1 LTSVSGQNATIR
13 TTTRA
18 DIAGVVA
25 LQRDCFPPPFPED
38 LLWQAEHI
46 ARHLEIFPEGQ
57 WVAEQGGRIV
67 ASCTNL
73 ILSEANW
80 QAHLD
85 WETTVGGHF
94 LRAHAP
100 GGTTLYGVDLSVAPA
115 SRGLGIGRR
124 LYQARFDL
132 VRTMG
137 LARYGTDVR
146 MPDYLAQAAGRTPHD
161 YAHAVAEGILTDR
174 TLTPLLRMGT
184 QWKGVIENHMD
195 DEESGHAAAILEWQ
209 R

>member
-1 LTSVSGQNATIR
+1 MSSSSVTIR
-13 TTTRA
+13 ATTRA

-46 ARHLEIFPEGQ
+46 AHHLEIFPEGQ

-73 ILSEANW
+73 ILDEANW

-85 WETTVGGHF
+85 WENTVGGHF

-137 LARYGTDVR
+137 LARYGTAVR

-161 YAHAVAEGILTDR
+161 YAQAVAEGILADR

-209 R
+209 P

>member
-1 LTSVSGQNATIR
+1 LTSVSGPSVIIR

-18 DIAGVVA
+18 DIAGVVE

-46 ARHLEIFPEGQ
+46 AHHLEIFPDGQ
-57 WVAEQGGRIV
+57 WVAQQDGRIV

-73 ILSEANW
+73 ILDEANW

-85 WETTVGGHF
+85 WENTVGGHF

-115 SRGLGIGRR
+115 SRGQGIGRR
-124 LYQARFDL
+124 LYKVRFDL

-137 LARYGTDVR
+137 LARYGTAVR
-146 MPDYLAQAAGRTPHD
+146 MPDYLAKAAGRTPHD
-161 YAHAVAEGILTDR
+161 YAHAVAEGSLTDR

-209 R
+209 P

>member
-1 LTSVSGQNATIR
+1 MSDSSVTIR

-46 ARHLEIFPEGQ
+46 AHHLEIFPEGQ

-73 ILSEANW
+73 ILEEANW

-85 WETTVGGHF
+85 WESTVGGHF

-115 SRGLGIGRR
+115 SRGQGIGRS
-124 LYQARFDL
+124 LYQARFDF
-132 VRTMG
+132 VRAHALT
-137 LARYGTDVR
+137 RYGTAVR
-146 MPDYLAQAAGRTPHD
+146 MPDYQSQAQGQAPQAYAEAVAAGT
-161 YAHAVAEGILTDR
+161 LTDR

-184 QWKGVIENHMD
+184 EFLGVIENHMD
-195 DEESGHAAAILEWQ
+195 DEESGHAAAILEW
-209 R
+209 RP

>member
-1 LTSVSGQNATIR
+1 MSISSVTIR

-46 ARHLEIFPEGQ
+46 AHHLETFPDGQ
-57 WVAEQGGRIV
+57 WVAQQDGRIV

-73 ILSEANW
+73 ILDEANW

-85 WETTVGGHF
+85 WENTVGGHF

-100 GGTTLYGVDLSVAPA
+100 GGTTLYGVDLSVAPS
-115 SRGLGIGRR
+115 SRGQGIGRQ

-137 LARYGTDVR
+137 LARYGTAVR
-146 MPDYLAQAAGRTPHD
+146 MPDYLAQAAGRTPND
-161 YAHAVAEGILTDR
+161 YAHAVAEGSLTDR

-209 R
+209 P

>member
-1 LTSVSGQNATIR
+1 MTSVSSSSVTIR

-18 DIAGVVA
+18 DIAGVVE

-46 ARHLEIFPEGQ
+46 ARHLQIFPEGQ

-73 ILSEANW
+73 ILDEANW

-85 WETTVGGHF
+85 WENTVGGHF

-115 SRGLGIGRR
+115 SRGQGIGRR
-124 LYQARFDL
+124 LYKVRFDL
-132 VRTMG
+132 VRSMG
-137 LARYGTDVR
+137 LARYGTAVR
-146 MPDYLAQAAGRTPHD
+146 MPDYLAQASGRTPHD
-161 YAHAVAEGILTDR
+161 YAQAVAEGILTDR

-209 R
+209 P

>member
-1 LTSVSGQNATIR
+1 MSGPSVIIR

-46 ARHLEIFPEGQ
+46 AHHLEIFPEGQ

-73 ILSEANW
+73 ILDEAIW

-85 WETTVGGHF
+85 WESTVGGHF
-94 LRAHAP
+94 LRAHTP

-115 SRGLGIGRR
+115 SRGQGIGRQ
-124 LYQARFDL
+124 LYQARFEL
-132 VRTMG
+132 VRSLG
-137 LARYGTDVR
+137 LARYGTAVR

-161 YAHAVAEGILTDR
+161 YAHAVVQGILTDR

-184 QWKGVIENHMD
+184 QWQGVIENHMD
-195 DEESGHAAAILEWQ
+195 DEESGHAAAILEW
-209 R
+209 RP

>member
-1 LTSVSGQNATIR
+1 
-13 TTTRA
+13 A

-46 ARHLEIFPEGQ
+46 AHHLEIFPEGQ

-73 ILSEANW
+73 ILDEAIW

-85 WETTVGGHF
+85 WESTVGGHF
-94 LRAHAP
+94 LRAHTP

-115 SRGLGIGRR
+115 SRGQGIGRQ
-124 LYQARFDL
+124 LYQARFEL
-132 VRTMG
+132 VRSLG
-137 LARYGTDVR
+137 LARYGTAVR

-161 YAHAVAEGILTDR
+161 YAHAVVQGILTDR

-195 DEESGHAAAILEWQ
+195 DEESGHAAAILEW
-209 R
+209 RP

>member
-1 LTSVSGQNATIR
+1 VTSTGILIR
-13 TTTRA
+13 NTQPR

-25 LQRDCFPPPFPED
+25 LQRECFPAPFPEE

-57 WVAEQGGRIV
+57 WVAEHEGQIV

-73 ILSEANW
+73 LLFEEHW

-85 WETTVGGHF
+85 WESTVGGHF
-94 LRAHAP
+94 LRAHTP

-115 SRGLGIGRR
+115 SRGQGIGRS
-124 LYQARFDL
+124 LYQARFDF
-132 VRTMG
+132 VRAHA
-137 LARYGTDVR
+137 LSRYGTAVR
-146 MPDYLAQAAGRTPHD
+146 MPDYQSQAQGQTPQAYAEAVAAGT
-161 YAHAVAEGILTDR
+161 LTDR

-184 QWKGVIENHMD
+184 EFLGVIENHMD
-195 DEESGHAAAILEWQ
+195 DEESGHAAAILEW
-209 R
+209 RP

>member
-1 LTSVSGQNATIR
+1 MSSSSVTIR

-46 ARHLEIFPEGQ
+46 AHHIEIFPEGQ

-73 ILSEANW
+73 ILDEANW

-85 WETTVGGHF
+85 WENTVGGHF
-94 LRAHAP
+94 LRTHAP

-115 SRGLGIGRR
+115 SRGQGIGRR
-124 LYQARFDL
+124 LYKVRFDL
-132 VRTMG
+132 GRSMG
-137 LARYGTDVR
+137 LARYGTAVG
-146 MPDYLAQAAGRTPHD
+146 MPDYLAQASGRTPHD
-161 YAHAVAEGILTDR
+161 YAQAVAEGILTDR

-209 R
+209 P